1 MKSSRKTAKHPDSGD
16 LDLALHTHLRGAI
29 LELWVEIAGSDNS
42 RTARYSLLVAISGL
56 IGGNRIS
63 NHPRSTPL

>member
-16 LDLALHTHLRGAI
+16 LALHTHLRGAI
-29 LELWVEIAGSDNS
+29 LESWVEIAGSDNS